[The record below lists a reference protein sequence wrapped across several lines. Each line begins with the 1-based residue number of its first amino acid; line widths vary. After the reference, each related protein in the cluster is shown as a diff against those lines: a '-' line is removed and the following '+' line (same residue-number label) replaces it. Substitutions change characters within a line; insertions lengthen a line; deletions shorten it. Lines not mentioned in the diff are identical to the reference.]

1 MDRSRPID
9 STVRA
14 SIRYIPN
21 YWPTTTTVTS
31 RLGRGTVL
39 LWLENEPEDITV
51 ATTKNINFRRQNKS
65 LRRTIALLTRAHFEE
80 LES

>member
-21 YWPTTTTVTS
+21 YWPTTTTC

-51 ATTKNINFRRQNKS
+51 ANTKNINFRRQNKS

>member
-21 YWPTTTTVTS
+21 YWPTTTTS